1 MAGNQV
7 NDIILQAE
15 LHKTTFSMRLIPAIT
30 AAAALALTACS
41 TNSVTISYEGGKTR
55 VEAYSA
61 NILRVTSVPEG
72 ADFID
77 GKSLMALKPQRK
89 IRVNV
94 TKDDPVTTVKAPG
107 ITAVVDNSDG
117 RVSFFRPDWTELTAE
132 HCRSFTPITVNGDKA
147 WTVSQSFDSPE
158 DEAFYGLGQHQMPGR
173 SWRAG

>member
-55 VEAYSA
+55 VEAYSD

-72 ADFID
+72 ADIQYTAQDDGSHSSMNAPEALDRFGNHECGAADID
-77 GKSLMALKPQRK
+77 ERIS
-89 IRVNV
+89 
-94 TKDDPVTTVKAPG
+94 TVSRSGFQCHHHG
-107 ITAVVDNSDG
+107 ITHGIIDIKSGGAAASL
-117 RVSFFRPDWTELTAE
+117 FAE
-132 HCRSFTPITVNGDKA
+132 R
-147 WTVSQSFDSPE
+147 
-158 DEAFYGLGQHQMPGR
+158 
-173 SWRAG
+173 

>member
-1 MAGNQV
+1 
-7 NDIILQAE
+7 
-15 LHKTTFSMRLIPAIT
+15 MRLIPAIT

-55 VEAYSA
+55 VEAYSE

-89 IRVNV
+89 IKINV
-94 TKDDPVTTVKAPG
+94 TKDDSATTVKAPG

-117 RVSFFRPDWTELTAE
+117 RVSFFLLRAAKPDESQKKMAALKIKAAE
-132 HCRSFTPITVNGDKA
+132 GDILGMKSDCSAAAFFLFCRWAD
-147 WTVSQSFDSPE
+147 
-158 DEAFYGLGQHQMPGR
+158 L
-173 SWRAG
+173 